1 MRINNE
7 QDNETSAHTDKKIN
21 NVNNF
26 EKKIKE
32 QKATEIKY
40 YEDCSDDDY
49 LDQLLFHVKFEI
61 SNIFTDEVKKN
72 MITLKKKVLNYEE
85 NFKDR
90 LSNNREITS
99 SNTIKNLIKPEN
111 NVKNEHIMTIKLMY
125 LTFRRMML
133 TKTKVFIMVETKL
146 LIKVQQIMKELSQFL
161 VMMLNMVTKGN

>member
-1 MRINNE
+1 
-7 QDNETSAHTDKKIN
+7 
-21 NVNNF
+21 
-26 EKKIKE
+26 
-32 QKATEIKY
+32 
-40 YEDCSDDDY
+40 
-49 LDQLLFHVKFEI
+49 
-61 SNIFTDEVKKN
+61 

-146 LIKVQQIMKELSQFL
+146 LIKV
-161 VMMLNMVTKGN
+161 